1 MFNPE
6 NLLALSTSGGRRNP
20 ITVVVISSDLRPVY
34 FREEVALNSDDFEKM
49 KVDLCNIFDHK
60 LVVGEDINSHFSR
73 LGIPSNI
80 CEVLDSR
87 SLPIPMG
94 YQPTPLRYRNPMENA
109 IRAMQLFTNYAQ
121 MRQGGLMHAK

>member
-1 MFNPE
+1 MNHFI
-6 NLLALSTSGGRRNP
+6 NL
-20 ITVVVISSDLRPVY
+20 
-34 FREEVALNSDDFEKM
+34 EVALNSDDFETM

-94 YQPTPLRYRNPMENA
+94 YQAIPLRYRNPMENA

-121 MRQGGLMHAK
+121 MRVSILPHFWKKNILVQSLIKLNFSKVV